1 MNDIKEKLRQTGI
14 HILTLSRNELY
25 VSMRFL
31 DIALSKLRF
40 EMNLSTRSIGTDGQ
54 SILFNPRYLMDTYA
68 LDRVFVNRCY
78 MHMLIHNLFG
88 HDFSGQ
94 GKNKDCWNLAC
105 DIAAESLIDSMTAPA
120 VHVTPSDYRE
130 YVYGR
135 LKNEMSV
142 LSAQGIYHY
151 LQEHFI
157 SEREFDRM
165 RRAFLVDDHKFW
177 EHEDEQRP
185 QEQRKQN
192 AGDWKQIS
200 EKMQTNMQTFSR
212 DFGDTAGDLLMQL
225 SLEHRPRPDYRKFLQ
240 QFAAWGEEIVPDDD
254 SFDYIFYTYGL
265 EHYKNMPLI
274 EALEYKDVKKID
286 EFVIA
291 IDTSESCPP
300 ETVRLFLEETF
311 GMLSDRESFFK
322 KINVHIVQCDAGIA
336 SDTVI
341 TDRDE
346 FLQFMEDFDVSGFGG
361 TDFRPV
367 FDYTAR
373 LIEEGQ
379 FKHLKGLIYFTDGYG
394 TFPAQ
399 RPPFETAF
407 IFMDKAYCDRLVP
420 PWAIRLVMTPE
431 DLKKGNEG

>member
-14 HILTLSRNELY
+14 HILSLSRNELY

-31 DIALSKLRF
+31 DIALSRLGF
-40 EMNLSTRSIGTDGQ
+40 EMNLSTKTIGTDGL

-68 LDRVFVNRCY
+68 ADRVFVNRAY
-78 MHMLIHNLFG
+78 MHMLIHNLFC

-94 GKNKDCWNLAC
+94 GKNKECWNLAC
-105 DIAAESLIDSMTAPA
+105 DIAAEALIDSMSSGA
-120 VHVTPSDYRE
+120 VHVTVSDYRE

-135 LKNEMSV
+135 LRKEMRV
-142 LSAQGIYHY
+142 LNAQGIYHY
-151 LQEHFI
+151 LQNTFI
-157 SEREFDRM
+157 SDREFDRM
-165 RRAFLVDDHKFW
+165 CQAFLVDDHKFW
-177 EHEDEQRP
+177 EHDQEEEPQQR
-185 QEQRKQN
+185 QEQNYQE
-192 AGDWKQIS
+192 WKQIS
-200 EKMQTNMQTFSR
+200 EKMQTNMQTLSK
-212 DFGDTAGDLLMQL
+212 DYGDASGDLLVNL
-225 SLEHRPRPDYRKFLQ
+225 KHLNRETYDYREFLR

-265 EHYKNMPLI
+265 DHYKNMPLI
-274 EALEYKDVKKID
+274 EPLEYKDVKKID

-291 IDTSESCPP
+291 IDTSQSCPP
-300 ETVRLFLEETF
+300 EMVRVFLSETF

-322 KINVHIVQCDAGIA
+322 KVNVHILQCDAGIT

-341 TDRDE
+341 TDRE
-346 FLQFMEDFDVSGFGG
+346 ELLNYMESFDASGFGG

-373 LIEEGQ
+373 LMEEGK

-394 TFPAQ
+394 EFPKQ

-407 IFMDKAYCDRLVP
+407 IFMENDYVERTVP
-420 PWAIRLVMTPE
+420 SWAIKLILTPE
-431 DLKKGNEG
+431 DMI